1 MARPPWVAL
10 FKQYASLK
18 NKYGS
23 KFVITSGKL
32 LSVSP
37 IPLCCS
43 MLMKCAEISLTQNC
57 LDLIKQLVEQQ
68 RVGANEVELKANLQT
83 LRE

>member
-1 MARPPWVAL
+1 MAKPPWVAL

-23 KFVITSGKL
+23 QFVTTSGKL

-43 MLMKCAEISLTQNC
+43 MLMTSAEISISQNC
-57 LDLIKQLVEQQ
+57 YDLIKQLVEQQ
-68 RVGANEVELKANLQT
+68 RLGANEADLKANLQT